1 MNDIDLFDAAP
12 SVRSPNLGGARE
24 GAGRKTKAHED
35 QVKAALEAEGEIEYS
50 VARARKE
57 AWTAKTVELDY
68 RIKQNE
74 YVRRDEV
81 RQVCA
86 TAFSSL
92 AQSLRSIPDLLERRD
107 GIAPEVAERVG
118 NVIDEVLD
126 SLANEF
132 EMLGG
137 EDE

>member
-12 SVRSPNLGGARE
+12 RVRSPNLGGARE
-24 GAGRKTKAHED
+24 GAGRKGRVHED
-35 QVKAALEAEGEIEYS
+35 QVKAALEAEGEVDYA

-57 AWTAKTVELDY
+57 AWMAKTVELDY

-81 RQVCA
+81 QQVCA

-92 AQSLRSIPDLLERRD
+92 AQSLRSIPDLLERREGVD
-107 GIAPEVAERVG
+107 PAIAEKVG
-118 NVIDEVLD
+118 EVIDEVL
-126 SLANEF
+126 STLADEF
-132 EMLGG
+132 KMLGG